1 VFKLRPEELE
11 LFFERDHQ
19 KHPDNEGEL
28 RECLIILEH
37 VKYYEGLIKSLATD
51 RETGIIGDVKDI
63 KRRKK
68 FFGKNKKSLPSVR
81 TFWQILWD
89 QFDERY
95 IQILLVFATV
105 SLVVSIFTK
114 SENGANSKKWL
125 EAISIY
131 FAVLFAAM
139 VQTFCDWGKEKQ
151 FLRLQNEIQNEKVTV
166 LRGQYGTSQT
176 VLSKDLV
183 VGDIVLLNQGDR
195 VPADCI
201 LVQEMDM
208 HVDQQSFFPDM
219 MGSENTV
226 KQCSYANVE

>member
-1 VFKLRPEELE
+1 
-11 LFFERDHQ
+11 
-19 KHPDNEGEL
+19 
-28 RECLIILEH
+28 
-37 VKYYEGLIKSLATD
+37 
-51 RETGIIGDVKDI
+51 
-63 KRRKK
+63 
-68 FFGKNKKSLPSVR
+68 
-81 TFWQILWD
+81 
-89 QFDERY
+89 
-95 IQILLVFATV
+95 
-105 SLVVSIFTK
+105 
-114 SENGANSKKWL
+114 
-125 EAISIY
+125 
-131 FAVLFAAM
+131 M

-219 MGSENTV
+219 TGSENTV
-226 KQCSYANVE
+226 KQCSYNNTEQDK

>member
-1 VFKLRPEELE
+1 
-11 LFFERDHQ
+11 
-19 KHPDNEGEL
+19 
-28 RECLIILEH
+28 
-37 VKYYEGLIKSLATD
+37 
-51 RETGIIGDVKDI
+51 
-63 KRRKK
+63 
-68 FFGKNKKSLPSVR
+68 
-81 TFWQILWD
+81 
-89 QFDERY
+89 
-95 IQILLVFATV
+95 
-105 SLVVSIFTK
+105 
-114 SENGANSKKWL
+114 
-125 EAISIY
+125 
-131 FAVLFAAM
+131 M

-219 MGSENTV
+219 NGSENTV
-226 KQCSYANVE
+226 QQCSYANIE